1 MSRIVSNDEFDP
13 FARQEENTDSVAEL
27 FYENSKQRRYDLA
40 FGARIGAINANPDVQ
55 RIVSRAFKRYPGAAT
70 LGLPEVRPDEGPSF
84 EKVVA
89 DRRSTHSFTGEPL
102 TSLEIAKLLY
112 FANGITGRIRRF
124 DGSTAQL
131 LRAAPSGGALY
142 PVEIYAG
149 VFEAEGVPAGLY
161 HYAVADHVLE
171 RVRSGSLAD
180 ALGAASSYEA
190 VFARASI
197 ALILTIIGGRSHFK
211 YGERGY
217 RFALLEAGHIAQNVL
232 LAATAMQL
240 GAVPVGG
247 FIDDEV
253 NAILDVDGV
262 DEAAIYLIAA
272 GRSVRDDQPS
282 TDVQMMVASLLQ
294 SLWQEELNADGS
306 ESDAAAG
313 RARGGDS

>member
-1 MSRIVSNDEFDP
+1 MSRIVSSDESDP
-13 FARQEENTDSVAEL
+13 SARQEENTDSVAEL

-40 FGARIGAINANPDVQ
+40 FGARIGAINSNPEVQ

-70 LGLPEVRPDEGPSF
+70 VALPEIRPGEGPSF
-84 EKVVA
+84 EQVVV

-102 TSLEIAKLLY
+102 TSIEIAKLLY
-112 FANGITGRIRRF
+112 FANGITGRIGKL

-149 VFEAEGVPAGLY
+149 VFEADGVPAGLY
-161 HYAVADHVLE
+161 HYAVAEHVLE
-171 RVRSGSLAD
+171 RVRSGSPAA

-190 VFARASI
+190 VFAQASI
-197 ALILTIIGGRSHFK
+197 ALILTIIGGRSRFK

-232 LAATAMQL
+232 LAATALQL

-247 FIDDEV
+247 FVDDEM

-262 DEAAIYLIAA
+262 DEAAIYLVVA
-272 GRSVRDDQPS
+272 GHPTRRPASDD
-282 TDVQMMVASLLQ
+282 QMMVAGLLQ
-294 SLWQEELNADGS
+294 SLWQEELKADASG
-306 ESDAAAG
+306 SDAAAG
-313 RARGGDS
+313 RTGEDS